1 MRRHHHTFEGDDFA
15 GGIHDGTVGRNRSPD
30 WVGGIRHVHNHHLV
44 LLAHLLT
51 DADEL
56 VRLHR
61 QIAEPNV
68 GWVYAQVLQLKNSFE
83 EIKVRT
89 FSLIML
95 PHFTV
100 VEYHITVSKLV
111 SSWKQIQVHFQ
122 EMAKQ
127 FIKMTT
133 QMQSHLKK
141 EYDHRHVFTYTQK
154 QKG

>member
-1 MRRHHHTFEGDDFA
+1 MRHRHTFEGDDFA
-15 GGIHDGTVGRNRSPD
+15 GGVHDGTVGRNRSPD

-95 PHFTV
+95 
-100 VEYHITVSKLV
+100 VSYNG
-111 SSWKQIQVHFQ
+111 Q
-122 EMAKQ
+122 
-127 FIKMTT
+127 
-133 QMQSHLKK
+133 
-141 EYDHRHVFTYTQK
+141 
-154 QKG
+154 